1 MKKGIAILS
10 ETVLSAFSLV
20 ISFVLII
27 LVVYTVF
34 SQQTTRTYAEVFKS
48 VGRDV
53 ATAID
58 RAAALAGSGM
68 IEQEI
73 PKGLKMNITIDYK
86 SIFMTYDGKTIK
98 KSFSGLLNSG
108 PYRFENP
115 EVLCIIKNRNNNKI
129 LIVDKPCSTQKEL
142 VGS

>member
-1 MKKGIAILS
+1 MRKGVVTLS
-10 ETVLSAFSLV
+10 ENVLSLFSIV
-20 ISFVLII
+20 ISLILI
-27 LVVYTVF
+27 VIVVHMVF
-34 SQQTTRTYAEVFKS
+34 SQQTSRTHDEVFKS
-48 VGRDV
+48 VGREI
-53 ATAID
+53 AIAID